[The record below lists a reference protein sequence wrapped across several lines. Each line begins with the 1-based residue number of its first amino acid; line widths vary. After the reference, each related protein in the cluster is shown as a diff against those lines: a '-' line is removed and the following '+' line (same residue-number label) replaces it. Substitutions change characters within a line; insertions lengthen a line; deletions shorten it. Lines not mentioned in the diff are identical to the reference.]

1 MPITDADVSARLS
14 ELGLELPPPTPA
26 LAAYVPCVV
35 HGGVAYVAGQVPMV
49 DGDVVSPGTLGDGV
63 EVEDAAAAA
72 ARAALQALAVLRA
85 ELGSF
90 DALERILQVNVYV
103 ASTPGFT
110 AHPQV
115 ANGASELLG
124 DLLGDDGRHARAA
137 VGVPSLPLGSCV
149 EVAVT
154 AAVRR

>member
-1 MPITDADVSARLS
+1 MPISDADVTARLS
-14 ELGLELPPPTPA
+14 ELGLELPPPPQA

-35 HGGVAYVAGQVPMV
+35 HGGIAWVAGQIPML
-49 DGDVVSPGTLGDGV
+49 DGTPVSPGIVGDGV
-63 EVEDAAAAA
+63 EPEDAAAAA
-72 ARAALQALAVLRA
+72 ARAALQSLSVLRA

-90 DALERILQVNVYV
+90 DAIERIMQVSVFV

-110 AHPQV
+110 GHPQV
-115 ANGASELLG
+115 ANGASELLV
-124 DLLGDDGRHARAA
+124 DVLGDDGRHARAA

-154 AAVRR
+154 AAVRG